1 MNEAGAEVS
10 SKELGK
16 GLDWILD
23 YLKKSM
29 AESAPDNSEAVT
41 APLTE
46 RDESASASGAVVGSS
61 RHLPIRRGSSSS
73 GSSSAIVKTVHLGKS
88 GAIPAGP
95 AAPAAPERAAHALA
109 DGSGH
114 EPLRPSLLLRSH
126 SGSRW
131 SEWTDTEHSPAR
143 ARLADAAASLLFGL
157 QYGVFVEVRKC
168 KNEYS

>member
-29 AESAPDNSEAVT
+29 AESAPDNSETAT
-41 APLTE
+41 APLSGG
-46 RDESASASGAVVGSS
+46 ESTDGAVVSSSS
-61 RHLPIRRGSSSS
+61 RHLPLRRGTSRS
-73 GSSSAIVKTVHLGKS
+73 GSSSAIVPTVHLLGKS

-114 EPLRPSLLLRSH
+114 EPLRPSVLLRSH

-131 SEWTDTEHSPAR
+131 SEWTGSEHSPAR

-168 KNEYS
+168 RHEYS